1 LNQKEGNINYYQG
14 NIKNNNMD
22 DPNFNINNVQKRGE
36 GNQDQNNIVIN
47 NEGNTFN
54 HKLML

>member
-22 DPNFNINNVQKRGE
+22 DPNFNINNVQKRVE

>member
-1 LNQKEGNINYYQG
+1 
-14 NIKNNNMD
+14 MD
-22 DPNFNINNVQKRGE
+22 DPNFNINNVQKRVE